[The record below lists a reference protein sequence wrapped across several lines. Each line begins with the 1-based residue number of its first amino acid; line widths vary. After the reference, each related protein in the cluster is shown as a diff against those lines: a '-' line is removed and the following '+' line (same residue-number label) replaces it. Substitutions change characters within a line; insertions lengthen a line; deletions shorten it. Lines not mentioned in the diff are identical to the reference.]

1 MLRNN
6 LKIIFRNFK
15 RHKLFTA
22 INLLGL
28 TVSLNA
34 VMFIFLYIQYELS
47 YDKYL
52 PEAGNVYRLYTRN
65 EKLTENAVKL
75 QLPTGLGE
83 MLKQEFPGVKSFVQM
98 SPGNETFT
106 SRNGGLQMKTIDAG
120 KDFFTIFP
128 FAFIRGSTQNALSGK
143 SSIVLTESTAKKMF
157 GDTDPLNKVITNTY
171 QQPFTVTGIIKDIPA
186 NTHFEAEAIV
196 SLDYPWASGALNWK
210 AYNGI
215 YQYILLADN
224 SSPGLLQTKFRSV
237 YEKYDFPKETELLLQ
252 PVKDI
257 HLHSNFSGELSA
269 NSDIRYIY
277 IFGLAAILL
286 LVLASI
292 NYVNLS
298 TARLLHRAREVG
310 IRKILGAQRK
320 KIIAQFL
327 SEGLMFFLLATCAS
341 MLLIRI
347 FSPLLTEELHI
358 APAVFTTFTL
368 KTLLLFFGGILCFG
382 ITAGAYPAY
391 YLSGQSPAFTIKGRI
406 SKNAFNTTLRKILV
420 VFQFAVS
427 VFFIIATI
435 IILKQL
441 HYIQTK
447 NLGFDK
453 EQLVMIPYN
462 QYGKDYQVFKNN
474 LLQYPSVKSISISS
488 WKPGIQFGGS
498 GSWDDQSDSD
508 KVITVDMIFADV
520 HFIKNLGI
528 KVSSGRNFSEKYS
541 LDTLNPYRD
550 RQLSGDARKR
560 AAMDKSVILNETA
573 VKILGLQ
580 KPVVGTRLDYPGL
593 RGTVVGIVKDFNGLG
608 LHHDIGPLALS
619 TEGNMTSGYTFIR
632 LHPGNIAATIENIRK
647 EWKTLFPKKTFE
659 ISFVDESLQKL
670 YTSEKRLAALFSAF
684 ALLGIGIACLG
695 IFGLVSYTVEQRTKE
710 IGIRKVMGAS
720 VSNIVQ
726 LLSKDFLKLVVLSFA
741 IATPVAAY
749 FMQGWL
755 NGFAYH
761 SAMSWWMFA
770 LAGILAASIALLT
783 ISFQAIKAA
792 MANPV
797 KSLRAE

>member
-1 MLRNN
+1 MLQNN

-28 TVSLNA
+28 TVSLTA

-52 PEAGNVYRLYTRN
+52 STSENVYRLYARN
-65 EKLTENAVKL
+65 ERLTENAVKL

-83 MLKQEFPGVKSFVQM
+83 MLRQEFPEVKAFVQM

-106 SRNGGLQMKTIDAG
+106 WKSGGLQMKTIDAG
-120 KDFFTIFP
+120 QDFFTVFP
-128 FAFIRGSTQNALSGK
+128 FTFIKGNARNALLGK
-143 SSIVLTESTAKKMF
+143 NSIVLTESSAKKMF
-157 GDTDPLNKVITNTY
+157 GDADPLNKVITNTY
-171 QQPFTVTGIIKDIPA
+171 QQPFKVTGIIKDIPA
-186 NTHFEAEAIV
+186 NTHFEAEAIA
-196 SLDYPWASGALNWK
+196 SLDYPWASRALNWK
-210 AYNGI
+210 AYTAI
-215 YQYILLADN
+215 YQYVLLTENSKAD
-224 SSPGLLQTKFRSV
+224 LLQSKFRSV
-237 YEKYDFPKETELLLQ
+237 YEKYTFPKETELHLQ

-327 SEGLMFFLLATCAS
+327 SEGLIFFLLATCAS

-347 FSPLLTEELHI
+347 FSPLLAKELHI
-358 APAVFTTFTL
+358 ASAVFTTVTL

-382 ITAGAYPAY
+382 ITAGSYPAY

-427 VFFIIATI
+427 VFFIIATT

-462 QYGKDYQVFKNN
+462 QYGKDYEVFKNN

-488 WKPGIQFGGS
+488 WKPGIQYGGS
-498 GSWDDQSDSD
+498 GSWDDQSDSS

-528 KVSSGRNFSEKYS
+528 KISSGRDFSEKYS
-541 LDTLNPYRD
+541 LDTLDPYRD
-550 RQLSGDARKR
+550 EQLSGDARIR
-560 AAMDKSVILNETA
+560 AAIDKSVILNETA
-573 VKILGLQ
+573 VKVLGLQ
-580 KPVVGTRLDYPGL
+580 EPVVGTRLDYPGL
-593 RGTVVGIVKDFNGLG
+593 QGTLVGIVNDFNGLD
-608 LHHDIGPLALS
+608 LHHAVGPLALT

-632 LHPGNIAATIENIRK
+632 LRPGDIAATIENIRK
-647 EWKTLFPKKTFE
+647 EWKTLFPQKTFE
-659 ISFVDESLQKL
+659 ISFVDESLQKI

-749 FMQGWL
+749 FMHGWL
-755 NGFAYH
+755 NGFAYR

-770 LAGILAASIALLT
+770 LAGTLAVCIALLT
-783 ISFQAIKAA
+783 VSFQAVKAA
-792 MANPV
+792 LANPV
-797 KSLRAE
+797 KSLRTE

>member
-1 MLRNN
+1 
-6 LKIIFRNFK
+6 
-15 RHKLFTA
+15 
-22 INLLGL
+22 
-28 TVSLNA
+28 
-34 VMFIFLYIQYELS
+34 
-47 YDKYL
+47 
-52 PEAGNVYRLYTRN
+52 LYTRN
-65 EKLTENAVKL
+65 ERLTENAAKL
-75 QLPTGLGE
+75 QLPTGLAE
-83 MLKQEFPGVKSFVQM
+83 MLKQEFPEVKAFVQM
-98 SPGNETFT
+98 SSGNETFAWK
-106 SRNGGLQMKTIDAG
+106 NGGVQIKTIDAG
-120 KDFFTIFP
+120 QDFFRVFP
-128 FAFIRGSTQNALSGK
+128 FTFTKGNGGKALSGK
-143 SSIVLTESTAKKMF
+143 NSIVLTESTAKKMF
-157 GDTDPLNKVITNTY
+157 GDADPLNKVITNTY
-171 QQPFTVTGIIKDIPA
+171 QQPFTVTGIIKNIPA

-196 SLDYPWASGALNWK
+196 SLDYPWASAALNWK
-210 AYNGI
+210 AYSGI
-215 YQYILLADN
+215 YQYVLLADN
-224 SSPGLLQTKFRSV
+224 SNPGLLQAKFSSV
-237 YEKYDFPKETELLLQ
+237 YEKYNFPKETALFLQ

-320 KIIAQFL
+320 KIIAQLL
-327 SEGLMFFLLATCAS
+327 SEGLIFFFLATCAS
-341 MLLIRI
+341 TILICI
-347 FSPLLTEELHI
+347 FSPLLAEELHI
-358 APAVFTTFTL
+358 APAVFTAFTIKTF
-368 KTLLLFFGGILCFG
+368 LLFFGGILCFG
-382 ITAGAYPAY
+382 IMSGSYPAY

-406 SKNAFNTTLRKILV
+406 SKNAFNITLRKMLV

-462 QYGKDYQVFKNN
+462 QYGKDYEIFKND
-474 LLQYPSVKSISISS
+474 LLQYPSVKSISVSS

-498 GSWDDQSDSD
+498 GSWDDKSDSA

-520 HFIKNLGI
+520 NFIKNLGI
-528 KVSSGRNFSEKYS
+528 KVSSGRDFSDKYS
-541 LDTLNPYRD
+541 LDTLNPYRG

-560 AAMDKSVILNETA
+560 AAVDKSIILNETA

-580 KPVVGTRLDYPGL
+580 GPVVGARLDYPGL
-593 RGTVVGIVKDFNGLG
+593 QGTVVGIVKDFNGLD
-608 LHHDIGPLALS
+608 LHHAVGPLALMAD
-619 TEGNMTSGYTFIR
+619 GDMTSGYAFIR
-632 LHPGNIAATIENIRK
+632 LHPGNIATAIENIRK
-647 EWKTLFPKKTFE
+647 EWKMLFPQKTFE

-695 IFGLVSYTVEQRTKE
+695 IFGLVFYTVEQRTKE

-720 VSNIVQ
+720 VSSIVQ
-726 LLSKDFLKLVVLSFA
+726 LLSKDFLKLVVLSFV

-749 FMQGWL
+749 FMHGWL
-755 NGFAYH
+755 NGFAYR
-761 SAMSWWMFA
+761 STMSWWMFA
-770 LAGILAASIALLT
+770 LAGILAVCIALLT
-783 ISFQAIKAA
+783 VSFQAIKAA
-792 MANPV
+792 VVNPV
-797 KSLRAE
+797 KALRSE